1 MNKKNFDC
9 LMNQIEEKQRSKSKQ
24 NIMSDSEFAMNRE
37 LLQKAKQEEKM
48 QIAQ

>member
-24 NIMSDSEFAMNRE
+24 NIMSDSEFAMNKEILR
-37 LLQKAKQEEKM
+37 KARQEEK
-48 QIAQ
+48 IPVAQ